1 MKSLTAQ
8 SFATY
13 DLWGEEIMAQTFTAP
28 KRQAVPFQLG
38 GKWIAWSSDG
48 TRIVAS
54 GDTLDE
60 CERAGEK
67 DPSFEKTPR
76 PEVRIIGARR

>member
-1 MKSLTAQ
+1 
-8 SFATY
+8 
-13 DLWGEEIMAQTFTAP
+13 MAQTFKMP
-28 KRQAVPFQLG
+28 KRQAVPTQLG

-48 TRIVAS
+48 TRIVAY
-54 GDTLDE
+54 GDTFDE
-60 CERAGEK
+60 CERAAEKAGEK

>member
-1 MKSLTAQ
+1 MTP
-8 SFATY
+8 
-13 DLWGEEIMAQTFTAP
+13 DNIPP
-28 KRQAVPFQLG
+28 KRQAVPKELG
-38 GKWIAWSSDG
+38 GKWIAWSSNG
-48 TRIVAS
+48 TRIVAH

-60 CERAGEK
+60 CEKAAAKAGER